1 MISHH
6 HQAIYIHIPK
16 CAGQS
21 VEMAFLKSLGL
32 DWDRRAPLL
41 LHSNNQPLIGPKRL
55 AHLTAKEYK
64 QAMYVTEQQFETYYK
79 FATVRNPYSRAVSLF
94 NHMQATHS
102 TKTTARSYLGG
113 ALSPR
118 AAVSFKTFWD
128 DVIEPAFN
136 DARQKTFG
144 TLEYYKGDY
153 WFVRPQSEFIYDHR
167 ERLVAD
173 ILRLETLSQ
182 SWTPVANK
190 FGLAAT
196 LPSANQSKRV
206 IRLED
211 LTDAHMKKIRER
223 YASDFE
229 LLGYE
234 L

>member
-32 DWDRRAPLL
+32 DWERRAPLL
-41 LHSNNQPLIGPKRL
+41 LHSNDQPLIGPKRL
-55 AHLTAKEYK
+55 AHLTAKQYR
-64 QAMYVTEQQFETYYK
+64 QAMYVTEQQFDTYYK

-94 NHMQATHS
+94 NYMQPTPS
-102 TKTTARSYLGG
+102 SKTAARSYWGRPLTQST
-113 ALSPR
+113 AF
-118 AAVSFKTFWD
+118 SFKTFWD
-128 DVIEPAFN
+128 DVVEPAFN
-136 DARQKTFG
+136 DARQKIFG
-144 TLEYYKGDY
+144 TSEYYQGDY
-153 WFVRPQSEFIYDHR
+153 WFVRPQTEYIYDHK

-173 ILRLETLSQ
+173 VLRLETLSE
-182 SWTPVANK
+182 SWPPVANK
-190 FGLAAT
+190 FGLATT
-196 LPSANQSKRV
+196 LASANQSQR
-206 IRLED
+206 IMQLED
-211 LTDAHMKKIRER
+211 LTDAHMKKIRDK